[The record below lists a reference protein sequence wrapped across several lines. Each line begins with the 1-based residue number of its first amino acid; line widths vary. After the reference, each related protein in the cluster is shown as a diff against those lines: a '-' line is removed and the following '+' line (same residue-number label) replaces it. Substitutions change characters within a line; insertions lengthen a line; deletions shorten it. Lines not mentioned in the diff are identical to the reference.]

1 MAIYRL
7 FSISQKQYARRDYE
21 GLTPSQAEQL
31 RAVRSEAAK
40 GLRTV
45 RNEVKSSMDSGI
57 PGSFSDKLKNGG
69 SLLRKNGTMSSAG
82 KEYFNTMGEIT
93 SRTKEVI
100 SIAENQIRNNTLLP
114 STTSSPQPST
124 TPNLPAVI
132 KPTAQATS
140 NLSGSVISPSPKPPV
155 QTPKT
160 APVTAGRPL
169 GRKPL
174 PGRGGQMLT
183 LAAGVTAASSLI
195 SSIRQNK
202 ERKSEKTFSKS
213 IETKTYRLSM
223 RSSSNESPVIKE
235 SFSWEKD
242 TDNLKNSRDLYK
254 NALRVGDKSK
264 IQAAARN
271 YLDQWTKDVYIPAR
285 KNGVY
290 VDISR
295 KIIDDANGNFN

>member
-21 GLTPSQAEQL
+21 GLTPAQAEQL
-31 RAVRSEAAK
+31 RTVRSEAAR
-40 GLRTV
+40 GLRLA
-45 RNEVKSSMDSGI
+45 RNEVKSSMDTGI
-57 PGSFSDKLKNGG
+57 SGSFSDKLKNGG
-69 SLLRKNGTMSSAG
+69 SLLRKNGNMSSSG
-82 KEYFNTMGEIT
+82 KEYFNTMGDIT
-93 SRTKEVI
+93 SRTKSVV
-100 SIAENQIRNNTLLP
+100 SIAENQIRNNTLRP
-114 STTSSPQPST
+114 STISSPQPST

-132 KPTAQATS
+132 KPIAPATS
-140 NLSGSVISPSPKPPV
+140 NLPGPVISPSPKPPV

-160 APVTAGRPL
+160 VPVPAGRPL
-169 GRKPL
+169 GRKPM

-195 SSIRQNK
+195 NSMRQNK
-202 ERKSEKTFSKS
+202 ESKSEKTFSKS

-223 RSSSNESPVIKE
+223 KSSSNKSPIIKE

-242 TDNLKNSRDLYK
+242 TDDLKNSRDLYE
-254 NALRVGDKSK
+254 NALRIGDKSK
-264 IQAAARN
+264 IQDAARN
-271 YLDQWTKDVYIPAR
+271 YLNQWTKDVYIPAR
-285 KNGVY
+285 KSGVY